1 MRYRTKAQ
9 GLVRYI
15 VSISVVGA
23 GFTVLLDI
31 LANAAEAPATVRALI
46 VHGSAGVVA
55 CAGVALYRVVN
66 PD

>member
-1 MRYRTKAQ
+1 MRHRTKAQ

-31 LANAAEAPATVRALI
+31 FADAAEAPATVRVLV
-46 VHGSAGVVA
+46 VHGSAEVFA
-55 CAGVALYRVVN
+55 YAGVALK
-66 PD
+66 